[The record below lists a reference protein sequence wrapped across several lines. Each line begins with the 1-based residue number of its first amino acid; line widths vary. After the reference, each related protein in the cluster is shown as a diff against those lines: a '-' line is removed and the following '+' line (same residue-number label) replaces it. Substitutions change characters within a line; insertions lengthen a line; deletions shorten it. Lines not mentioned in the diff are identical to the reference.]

1 MITHEELHTP
11 PNKGNALQAAI
22 DDGPLRPVQLRV
34 IVLCA
39 LVALIDGFD
48 AQAIAFAAP
57 GIVGDFDYTPAQMGR
72 LFAAALVGLMIGA
85 FAMGPVSDRFGRKPV
100 IVISCLAMGVF
111 SLCVAYATSL
121 EQLMLFRF
129 LTGLGLGGAMPN
141 VNVLTSEYSPAR
153 SRAFLMTL
161 MFVGFPLGAVLGGF
175 ASVALIAE
183 FGWRSVFV
191 VGGGAPILLALVLIR
206 YLPESPHILTRGKA
220 SSKRL
225 RELTEQLGASIQV
238 LRDTGT
244 PDQPSGGARKPGLAE
259 LLRGRVFLT
268 LAIWFVFLINLLIVY
283 TLMNWLP
290 SVMNEAGLTL
300 ENAIFTSVVF
310 NAGGVIGG
318 LAIARLIDLGG
329 EKQIL
334 TVVFALG
341 ACSTTLVAP
350 SVSFIPALFLV
361 IFFAGAA
368 FLGSQFGLNALV
380 VKLYPDEVRATGL
393 AWALAVGRIGA
404 IIGPI
409 ATGEF
414 IARQWSLLSVFLTI
428 ATLSV
433 ICAAIMAAVPLRVE
447 SAVGPA
453 PAPRR

>member
-1 MITHEELHTP
+1 MNTHEERHIP
-11 PNKGNALQAAI
+11 PNKANALQAAI

-57 GIVGDFDYTPAQMGR
+57 GIVGDFGYTPAQMGR

-85 FAMGPVSDRFGRKPV
+85 FAMGPVSDRLGRKPV
-100 IVISCLAMGVF
+100 IVLSCLAMGVF

-141 VNVLTSEYSPAR
+141 VNVLTSEFSPAR

-183 FGWRSVFV
+183 LGWRSVFI
-191 VGGGAPILLALVLIR
+191 VGGVVPILLALALVR
-206 YLPESPHILTRGKA
+206 YLPESPHILACRRA

-225 RELTEQLGASIQV
+225 RELAEQLGASIEA
-238 LRDTGT
+238 LASATN
-244 PDQPSGGARKPGLAE
+244 PDQTSSGANKSGLAQ
-259 LLRGRVFLT
+259 LFRGRVFVT

-300 ENAIFTSVVF
+300 ENAIYTSVVF
-310 NAGGVIGG
+310 NAGGVVGG
-318 LAIARLIDLGG
+318 LVIARLIDLGG
-329 EKQIL
+329 EKKTLAI
-334 TVVFALG
+334 VFALG
-341 ACSTTLVAP
+341 AFSTALVAQ
-350 SVSFIPALFLV
+350 SVGFIPALFVV
-361 IFFAGAA
+361 IFLAGAA

-380 VKLYPDEVRATGL
+380 VKFYPDEIRATGL

-433 ICAAIMAAVPLRVE
+433 ICAAIMAAVPLHVE
-447 SAVGPA
+447 SAVRPSR
-453 PAPRR
+453 PRR